1 MTSISALSSH
11 HHHASPLQRLQDEL
25 QTEVSSGAISSSDQS
40 ALASALS
47 DIDSALQS
55 TGASD
60 QSSGSKSSPEAFKS
74 KIGDLIQQEVSA
86 GKLTDQQATE
96 LQGVFKAAFSQGP
109 GGAGGPEGAGG
120 PPPPDGPPPGNGTD
134 SSSSGNSVV
143 DLLQQFLDS
152 LKGLLTDSTSSS
164 GTGSSDTTSAGGSSF
179 VNGTDSSS
187 SGNSATDLLEQFL
200 QSLKS
205 SLADS
210 TYSGIGSSGTSNPSD
225 SSLSG
230 VLINERI

>member
-1 MTSISALSSH
+1 MTSISALSS

-25 QTEVSSGAISSSDQS
+25 QAEVSSGAVNSSDQS
-40 ALASALS
+40 ALSSALS
-47 DIDSALQS
+47 DIDTALQPS
-55 TGASD
+55 GASD
-60 QSSGSKSSPEAFKS
+60 QSSGSRSSPDAFKS
-74 KIGDLIQQEVSA
+74 KIDGLIQQEVSA

-96 LQGVFKAAFSQGP
+96 LQGIFKAAFSHGP
-109 GGAGGPEGAGG
+109 DASGGAGG
-120 PPPPDGPPPGNGTD
+120 PPPPDGPAPVNGTD

-152 LKGLLTDSTSSS
+152 LKSLLTDSTSSS
-164 GTGSSDTTSAGGSSF
+164 ATGSGDTTNAGENSSASATG
-179 VNGTDSSS
+179 SSS

-210 TYSGIGSSGTSNPSD
+210 TYSATRPGDQTKPNDPSI
-225 SSLSG
+225 SG
-230 VLINERI
+230 VLINDRI